1 MTAPAD
7 RPAGSTPTAASGS
20 APDGPLIVPLLV
32 LFPVLIAAN
41 LAQFRLSPWTIAIG
55 IMMTATL
62 AVIARFARLGPADLG
77 LRRASM
83 PAGLRWGGGFAA
95 VVAAAYGVALLI
107 PFARDAVGSSGGGS
121 WHSVVW
127 SMLVVIPLATVIPE
141 ELAFRGVLWGLVRR
155 RSGPR
160 TATMVSSLLF
170 GVWHVLPALGGG
182 AANAAVSDTVGGGPL
197 GVLVRVVTTVLFTAF
212 AGVVL
217 CLLRSRSDSLLAP
230 VIAHWSVN
238 ALGLLFVQL
247 A

>member
-1 MTAPAD
+1 MTAA
-7 RPAGSTPTAASGS
+7 AGRPTAAPTPPGR
-20 APDGPLIVPLLV
+20 LLVPLLALV
-32 LFPVLIAAN
+32 PVLIVAN

-55 IMMTATL
+55 LALTAAL
-62 AVIARFARLGPADLG
+62 ALIARLARLGPAELG

-83 PAGLRWGGGFAA
+83 AAGLRWGGGFAA
-95 VVAAAYGVALLI
+95 VVAAAYGAALLL

-121 WHSVVW
+121 WPAVLW

-141 ELAFRGVLWGLVRR
+141 ELAFRGVLWGLLRR

-160 TATMVSSLLF
+160 LATTVSSALF

-197 GVLVRVVTTVLFTAF
+197 GALFRVGMTVLFTAF

-217 CLLRSRSDSLLAP
+217 CVLRSRSDSLIAP
-230 VIAHWSVN
+230 AVAHWSVN